1 MREGLGLVGWGWSV
15 VVCAFGFEV
24 GRLWLVGRGL
34 RWRVWGWWVQV
45 GEGEVRVGRSWF
57 LLAGLEVVGWGRSV
71 VVCALRLVGRCWSVV
86 VSTFRFGVG
95 RLGLVGRG
103 LCLQVWNWW
112 VGVGPSWFVL

>member
-1 MREGLGLVGWGWSV
+1 M

-57 LLAGLEVVGWGRSV
+57 LLAGIAVVGWGRSV
-71 VVCALRLVGRCWSVV
+71 VDGAW
-86 VSTFRFGVG
+86 
-95 RLGLVGRG
+95 GLVG
-103 LCLQVWNWW
+103 
-112 VGVGPSWFVL
+112 